1 MHHTYDW
8 VYSYCF
14 LCILVMFDWLTMH
27 WLMENLGWIITCLL
41 ISLSLLFFFPILLGL
56 QLKDETHKENK
67 DSFKKNS

>member
-1 MHHTYDW
+1 
-8 VYSYCF
+8 
-14 LCILVMFDWLTMH
+14 MFDWLTMH